1 MMHRSHQ
8 VTANAEEVADE
19 SMHGQ
24 ESLCL
29 PGRFE
34 PAHLALALPC
44 GLVGDFGAIVLVSVR
59 AMGDGR
65 HDRSVRSPVAAQL
78 VGDQSH
84 GLTLLALQQLAKKA
98 CGSPAVAMRLDEDI
112 DDVAILI
119 DGAPE
124 IVPPSLDGD
133 EDLVQVP
140 DVAQP
145 ALSTREP
152 ASVCRTER
160 EAPQPDRFVGHRE
173 AALGQE
179 IFDIAKAHT
188 EAVIQPD
195 GVADDL
201 GGKAVS
207 AVARHVAFHRPSL
220 PRSH

>member
-1 MMHRSHQ
+1 MNPPCWGSE
-8 VTANAEEVADE
+8 TAV
-19 SMHGQ
+19 
-24 ESLCL
+24 SLNL
-29 PGRFE
+29 TIPS
-34 PAHLALALPC
+34 LALSRRLMRNLCA
-44 GLVGDFGAIVLVSVR
+44 VVLVSVR
-59 AMGDGR
+59 AMSDRR
-65 HDRSVRSPVAAQL
+65 HDRSVRRPVAAQL

-98 CGSPAVAMRLDEDI
+98 CGRPAVAMRLDEDI

-140 DVAQP
+140 SVAQP
-145 ALSTREP
+145 ALSTLEP

-195 GVADDL
+195 GVTDDL

-207 AVARHVAFHRPSL
+207 AVAWRVALSL
-220 PRSH
+220 TKSATLPLNLTVSMIPRA

>member
-1 MMHRSHQ
+1 MVRRPKEMSPDSEEIQHESVDREKPLRVRS
-8 VTANAEEVADE
+8 
-19 SMHGQ
+19 G
-24 ESLCL
+24 
-29 PGRFE
+29 FE
-34 PAHLALALPC
+34 PAHLSLALSRRLMRNLC
-44 GLVGDFGAIVLVSVR
+44 AVVLVSVR

-84 GLTLLALQQLAKKA
+84 GLTRLALQQLAKKA
-98 CGSPAVAMRLDEDI
+98 CGRPAVAMRLDEDI
-112 DDVAILI
+112 EDVAILI
-119 DGAPE
+119 DSAPE

-140 DVAQP
+140 SVAQS

-160 EAPQPDRFVGHRE
+160 DVPQPDRFVGHRE
-173 AALGQE
+173 AALGQA
-179 IFDIAKAHT
+179 IFDIANAHT

-201 GGKAVS
+201 GRKAVS
-207 AVARHVAFHRPSL
+207 AVARHVTFHRPSL

>member
-1 MMHRSHQ
+1 MMRRSHQ
-8 VTANAEEVADE
+8 VTANVEKVADE

-24 ESLCL
+24 ESLRL
-29 PGRFE
+29 TGRFK
-34 PAHLALALPC
+34 PSHLSLTLPC
-44 GLVGDFGAIVLVSVR
+44 GLVGDFGAIVPVSVR

-78 VGDQSH
+78 VGDQPPR
-84 GLTLLALQQLAKKA
+84 LTLLALQQLAKKA
-98 CGSPAVAMRLDEDI
+98 CGSPAVAPRLDEDV

-119 DGAPE
+119 DGTPE
-124 IVPPSLDGD
+124 IVAPSLDGD

-140 DVAQP
+140 DIAQP
-145 ALSTREP
+145 ALSTLEP

-160 EAPQPDRFVGHRE
+160 EAPQPDRFVGHRD
-173 AALGQE
+173 APLGQE

-188 EAVIQPD
+188 KAVIQPD
-195 GVADDL
+195 GMADDL

-207 AVARHVAFHRPSL
+207 VVARRVAFHRPSL

>member
-1 MMHRSHQ
+1 MSPDSKEILHNSVYRCEPLH
-8 VTANAEEVADE
+8 V
-19 SMHGQ
+19 G
-24 ESLCL
+24 
-29 PGRFE
+29 GRLE
-34 PAHLALALPC
+34 APHLALPLTRRLMRNLCA
-44 GLVGDFGAIVLVSVR
+44 VVLVSVR

-65 HDRSVRSPVAAQL
+65 HDCSVRSPVAAQL

-112 DDVAILI
+112 DDVTILI

-124 IVPPSLDGD
+124 IMPPSLDGD

-140 DVAQP
+140 SVAQP
-145 ALSTREP
+145 ALSTLEP

-160 EAPQPDRFVGHRE
+160 DAPQPDRFVGHRE